1 MMSRRPV
8 VPSAPPNAVGGKL
21 LWLCF
26 GEGGHRAEA
35 RRLLERLSDSAQR
48 PLRVV
53 SITDKPGIALGDT
66 GEFSFT
72 PLREKHTP
80 FLAGLVRS
88 VAAFLR
94 NCRLALELVRTIR
107 PHERIVAISLGPAFV
122 VVPALLV
129 RARGGVVV
137 HIESCCRFA
146 TYSVTGLLMYFLSHH
161 FLVQNEE
168 MLRLYPRATYCG
180 RL

>member
-1 MMSRRPV
+1 MSRPAI
-8 VPSAPPNAVGGKL
+8 APPAPASGVEGSV
-21 LWLCF
+21 LWVCF

-35 RRLLERLSDSAQR
+35 GRLLDRLRASAKH

-80 FLAGLVRS
+80 FLRALVHLVR
-88 VAAFLR
+88 ATWR
-94 NCRLALELVRTIR
+94 DCRLALELVRTTPR
-107 PHERIVAISLGPAFV
+107 HERIVAISLGPGFV
-122 VVPALLV
+122 VVPALLA

-137 HIESCCRFA
+137 HIETCCRFA
-146 TYSVTGLLMYFLSHH
+146 TYSATGRLMYLLSQH